1 MKNKKTEETASLQ
14 RKIADIKDRMPAHSV
29 KPEMFQE
36 LEELEEELA
45 KLLRRKGETE

>member
-1 MKNKKTEETASLQ
+1 MSNNKNEEIINLQ

-29 KPEMFQE
+29 KPEMFRE

-45 KLLRRKGETE
+45 GLLGRNNEAE